1 MEDYLEGVVAEYLR
15 ADPAMFVRPQ
25 CCIQLNPSPL
35 KTAGQH
41 WYCDVVAVR
50 LREPRSVF
58 LCEVTSAKTPTALFN
73 RLRAWSE
80 QWPAVRAALARDNS
94 IPASWPVQPW
104 VFVRGDRRAF
114 VVRKLADILGSY
126 GGLDRMP
133 APLVTSLDDVTP
145 WRYEPPLQLPP
156 GDEAKE

>member
-25 CCIQLNPSPL
+25 CCIQLRPGPHRS
-35 KTAGQH
+35 AGQH
-41 WYCDVVAVR
+41 WYCDLVAVR
-50 LREPRSVF
+50 FREPRTVF
-58 LCEVTSAKTPTALFN
+58 LCEVTIARTPTALFN

-80 QWPAVRAALARDNS
+80 QWPAVRDALARDNS
-94 IPASWPVQPW
+94 IPASWAVQPW

-114 VVRKLADILGSY
+114 VARKLADILSSHS
-126 GGLDRMP
+126 GLEGMP

-145 WRYEPPLQLPP
+145 WRYEAPLQLPP
-156 GDEAKE
+156 RDEAKE